1 MLIEAREF
9 EDLTQGLRVGQ
20 RRRAVHCGDGASM
33 IVSNASA
40 GVSAYCFRCGGK
52 GFIPHAL
59 SLAERIEQFKEA
71 EQADQEARASLR
83 LPEPRVCD
91 PQQWPSHARV
101 WLYKGGFSN
110 DDIENLGFYYHE
122 KMQRVVMPVYDG
134 GRLRYW
140 QARGF
145 VPGLPK
151 VLNPAVD
158 RTGLVAKF
166 GQRAGPVALTE
177 DILSAAKMAV
187 ACEAWALLGTK
198 MDDAVLA
205 SLIRRNSMVVLA
217 LDPDRAGRDGAAA
230 IARRLTTVGVRHCQ
244 VYFGRDPKL
253 ATRKEIIDAI
263 QTHTQGG
270 SGGLVSREAQGTA

>member
-1 MLIEAREF
+1 MHIAAKEF
-9 EDLTQGLRVGQ
+9 EDVAKGLRLGQ
-20 RRRAVHCGDGASM
+20 RTRAEHCGMGEPM
-33 IVSNASA
+33 QVSNGRA
-40 GVSAYCFRCGGK
+40 GFAAYCHRCGGK
-52 GFIPHAL
+52 GFIPHSL
-59 SLAERIEQFKEA
+59 SLAERIAQFKEA
-71 EQADQEARASLR
+71 EQADQEARLSLR
-83 LPEPRVCD
+83 LPEPRIVD
-91 PQQWPSHARV
+91 PQQWPIHARV

-110 DDIENLGFYYHE
+110 DDIERLGFYYHE
-122 KMQRVVMPVYDG
+122 RMCRVVMPVYDN
-134 GRLRYW
+134 GRLVYW

-145 VPGLPK
+145 VKDLPK
-151 VLNPAVD
+151 ALNPVVD

-166 GQRAGPVALTE
+166 GERAGPVALTE

-217 LDPDRAGRDGAAA
+217 LDPDKAGRDGATA
-230 IARRLTTVGVRHCQ
+230 IARRLSTVGVQHCQ

-253 ATRKEIIDAI
+253 ATRKEIIDAL

-270 SGGLVSREAQGTA
+270 RGVAYCQAC